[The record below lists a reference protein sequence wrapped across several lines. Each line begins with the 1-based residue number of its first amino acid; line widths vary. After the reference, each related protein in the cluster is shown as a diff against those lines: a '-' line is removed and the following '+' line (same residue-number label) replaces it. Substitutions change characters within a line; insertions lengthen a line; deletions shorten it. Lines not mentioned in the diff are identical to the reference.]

1 MTENIITTLRDNKKA
16 RWTALLIVS
25 FTMMTGYYINYVIS
39 PLKPLLEDYFNWSST
54 DFGFWN
60 SAYGWFNVFFLMLI
74 FGGIIL
80 DKIGIRF
87 TGLSATLTMVVGT
100 FLQFAAIRQLWPM
113 DGATFGISNQILIGG
128 LGFGIFGVGIE
139 IAGITVSK
147 IIVKWFQ
154 GKELAL
160 AMGLEMAMARMG
172 TALALAIPAPI
183 AASMLEKGALP
194 NVALSAPLMLG
205 LGLLVAGFLAFFY
218 YTFKDKELDRSL
230 AAAKLDTADSSS
242 EDEFKIKDIV
252 IIIKNKG
259 FWLIALLC
267 VLFYSGVFPFL
278 YYAADLMV
286 NKYGVDPKFAG
297 AIPSLLP
304 FGTIIL
310 TPFFGNIYDKKGKGA
325 SIMLLGSV
333 MLLGVHSLF
342 AIPSINFAAFA
353 VLLILLLGVTFS
365 LVPSAM
371 WPSVPKI
378 IPERLL
384 GSAYAMIFWVQN
396 IGLMSVPLLIGW
408 VLDKYCITNADM
420 VAQGVKPHYDYT
432 LPMVIFAALGLLAIG
447 VALLLK
453 AEDKKKGYGLEMPN
467 IKR

>member
-230 AAAKLDTADSSS
+230 AAAKLDTADSLS